1 MAYGGYAGNASMS
14 RTTANYAARG
24 GASYNYNQTTSLA
37 SLLYLN
43 PNQYFSF
50 QNFLWNAVFHA
61 SNLRPAEDGTVSV
74 TFDSSKYSTCLIL
87 AVDDKSSTQQVID
100 VS

>member
-1 MAYGGYAGNASMS
+1 MKEEVSDYAMFSNMCAPSAANYAPMMQQIAPHEMAYGGYAGNAPMS
-14 RTTANYAARG
+14 RTTANYARG

-50 QNFLWNAVFHA
+50 QNFL
-61 SNLRPAEDGTVSV
+61 
-74 TFDSSKYSTCLIL
+74 
-87 AVDDKSSTQQVID
+87 
-100 VS
+100 